1 MVSLSREEQDK
12 MIAAFIEKN
21 GVTRLPPDAR
31 LGPKVVAQ
39 AEAEAQVANEAEAQA
54 LRDAGPAAKKE
65 AETEEE

>member
-21 GVTRLPPDAR
+21 GVTRLARDAR
-31 LGPKVVAQ
+31 LDMHSMK
-39 AEAEAQVANEAEAQA
+39 EAEVVNEAEAQA
-54 LRDAGPAAKKE
+54 LRDAGPDAKKE